1 MIFIYQ
7 KYKDS
12 VAVGRGHELTARVD
26 VPVRYQILM
35 LCCSQCVRM
44 SISDIVREDVVT
56 VYLEDSLLDVADVLR
71 EEGVGSAIV
80 LDANGGV
87 VGMITDRDL
96 VIHGQH
102 FADSLEETT
111 VNKTLS
117 MDVVSVTPDVGLT
130 TLTETMREESVR
142 RVPVVEEGDLY
153 GIVTLDDVIVHL
165 AEKLDNRELQNLAAV
180 IESES
185 PRGRSD
191 GPSDET

>member
-1 MIFIYQ
+1 
-7 KYKDS
+7 
-12 VAVGRGHELTARVD
+12 
-26 VPVRYQILM
+26 
-35 LCCSQCVRM
+35 M

-71 EEGVGSAIV
+71 EERVGSAVV

-96 VIHGQH
+96 VVHGQH
-102 FADSLEETT
+102 FADSLEETA
-111 VNKTLS
+111 VNKALS
-117 MDVVSVTPDVGLT
+117 MDVVSVTPDVSLT

-153 GIVTLDDVIVHL
+153 GIVTLDDIIVHL
-165 AEKLDNRELQNLAAV
+165 AEKLDNRDLQNLATV

-185 PRGRSD
+185 PRGHSD
-191 GPSDET
+191 GPSDER